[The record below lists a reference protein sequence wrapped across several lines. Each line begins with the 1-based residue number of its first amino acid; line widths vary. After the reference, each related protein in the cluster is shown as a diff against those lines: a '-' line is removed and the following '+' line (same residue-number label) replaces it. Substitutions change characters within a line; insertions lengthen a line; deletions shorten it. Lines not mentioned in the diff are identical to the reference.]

1 MKIVKSDTGN
11 LSVRY
16 KDAAGEWRSTN
27 LRTKDRREANRL
39 VKELKIQELE
49 DAGKLGVLSA
59 EVIGKIVAG
68 KSMSFGKVV
77 EQYIEHMRLSAAS
90 ENSIYTFTSIYD
102 KFAEDFK
109 VKDKPIGM
117 ITEKMLYDFLNA
129 KDGTSASNRSLRK
142 SSLSQLYNFAM
153 IKMYV
158 LTNPLSY
165 IKVDKSKLSHKEKT
179 PGERKI
185 FHKSEVNKL
194 LKNAPYFFRQA
205 VALSYWAGLRL
216 GDICSLEWDS
226 IKDRDRLAVWT
237 EKRDK
242 LVLINTTDE
251 MFGGGILKEVL
262 SEIDVEDKVYCF
274 PTWHQTS
281 TNPKTR
287 SKPSVYFTRLCERL
301 EIYDRSFHCLRH
313 TCITRME
320 KQGISLEEIGKA
332 VGHSS
337 TKTTQGYVH
346 K

>member
-1 MKIVKSDTGN
+1 MKIIKSEKGN
-11 LSVRY
+11 FSVRY
-16 KDAAGEWRSTN
+16 KDSIGEWKSTN
-27 LRTKDRREANRL
+27 LKTKDKKEASRL
-39 VKELKIQELE
+39 VKELKIEELE
-49 DAGKLGVLSA
+49 EAGKLGVLSA

-68 KSMSFGKVV
+68 KSMAFGAVV
-77 EQYIEHMRLSAAS
+77 DQYVEHMRLSAAS
-90 ENSIYTFTSIYD
+90 ENSIYTMTAIYE
-102 KFAEDFK
+102 KFA
-109 VKDKPIGM
+109 KDYKIREKPIGM
-117 ITEKMLYDFLNA
+117 VTEKMLFDFLNA
-129 KDGTSASNRSLRK
+129 KDGTTAANRALRK

-165 IKVDKSKLSHKEKT
+165 IKIDKSKLSHKEKT

-185 FHKSEVNKL
+185 FYKNEVNKL
-194 LKNAPYFFRQA
+194 IKHAPYFFRQA

-226 IKDRDRLAVWT
+226 IRDRDRIAVWT

-251 MFGGGILKEVL
+251 MFGGGILKDVL
-262 SEIDVEDKVYCF
+262 SEIDVVDKVYCF
-274 PTWHQTS
+274 PEWHKQAI
-281 TNPKTR
+281 NPKTR
-287 SKPSVYFTRLCERL
+287 SKTSVYFKRLCERL

-320 KQGISLEEIGKA
+320 RQGISLEEIGKA